1 MSLASSSS
9 SPSSREAAFAIVD
22 ATEAEAVIA
31 RLADEVSS
39 GHAHVTAH
47 AKARGAALAR
57 AAIEL
62 AEEARE
68 RGSVARASAADAK
81 KCIES
86 LLGADAS
93 ALERALER
101 CERAARAL
109 ADDRDGDRAA

>member
-1 MSLASSSS
+1 MSLAPSSSA
-9 SPSSREAAFAIVD
+9 PAREAAFAIVD
-22 ATEAEAVIA
+22 STEIEAVIA
-31 RLADEVSS
+31 RLADDVSS

-62 AEEARE
+62 AETTRE
-68 RGSVARASAADAK
+68 RASVARACAADAK
-81 KCIES
+81 KTTTS
-86 LLGADAS
+86 LLAADAS

-109 ADDRDGDRAA
+109 ADADADADAC